1 MRPLALF
8 LSSLLTA
15 VLAAPLRAAPPDAAA
30 LEGIPEHYAADPGAP
45 AVTAASLLASE
56 RFWPYQVTLTKP
68 WQPSEQAQPLAA
80 GTRGVLIRVEEGSGR
95 ARIDFGRYGLYEVPV
110 DATDLVADANRV
122 RTGEREK
129 TAANF
134 VLAIGP
140 RLLDAGAP
148 ALVAVPFREVTRHR
162 VFLCVFAD
170 PGSKEFRELAKSLAP
185 LRERSGLLTIL
196 FPQGQVPDAELFER
210 LRDLGWPTAFVHD
223 HLSEAYTRT
232 LLPEPMPPFPTLL
245 LQTDEGRV
253 LFQDRWQAG
262 LPFGLD
268 PALDQALGSSAAA
281 GPAGRTAAR

>member
-1 MRPLALF
+1 MRPLPLLF
-8 LSSLLTA
+8 SFLVTA
-15 VLAAPLRAAPPDAAA
+15 VLAAPLRASPPDPAMSDVPAHHA
-30 LEGIPEHYAADPGAP
+30 EDPSAP
-45 AVTAASLLASE
+45 AVTAANLLASE
-56 RFWPYQVTLTKP
+56 RFWPYQVTLTTA
-68 WQPSEQAQPLAA
+68 WQPPAGAQPVAA
-80 GTRGVLIRVEEGSGR
+80 GTRGVLIRVEEGSGL

-110 DATDLVADANRV
+110 GATDLVADANRV
-122 RTGEREK
+122 RTGELEK
-129 TAANF
+129 NAANF

-148 ALVAVPFREVTRHR
+148 AMVAVPFREVTRHR

-170 PGSKEFRELAKSLAP
+170 PAAKDFPELAKSLAP

-196 FPQGQVPDAELFER
+196 FPQGQVPDGELFER
-210 LRDLGWPTAFVHD
+210 LHHLGWPTPFVHD

-232 LLPEPMPPFPTLL
+232 LLAEPMPPFPALL

-262 LPFGLD
+262 LPFGLA
-268 PALDQALGSSAAA
+268 PALDRALAPAPA